1 MSYRSSAAARVAPA
15 ELKRTWWNCRV
26 VEDDYDGDYEVRE
39 RCPEERAIL
48 VASLT
53 ENGLHA
59 PTLDFDFPVEARTLE
74 FGHTRLVMEAGPVRE
89 RPWRKLLGLMAGL
102 GLLKRGFEHD
112 HGRHGDPSSPD
123 ALAFDLSVPATV
135 LPSSTHGHSHVYLG
149 AEMPWSDYLKLC
161 KALAKVGL
169 LEKGYV
175 RAAKRRK
182 MTMLFKPG
190 LTKAQLAADGRMP
203 GALVT
208 RKRGESSWLDG
219 Y

>member
-1 MSYRSSAAARVAPA
+1 MSYRSSAAARAAPA
-15 ELKRTWWNCRV
+15 ELKRTWWTCRV

-39 RCPEERAIL
+39 RCPEEQAIL

-59 PTLDFDFPVEARTLE
+59 PALDFDFPVEARPLE
-74 FGHTRLVMEAGPVRE
+74 FGHTRLVMRTGPVRP
-89 RPWRKLLGLMAGL
+89 RPWRKLLGLMTEL
-102 GLLKRGFEHD
+102 GLLKRGFEAD

-135 LPSSTHGHSHVYLG
+135 LPSSTPGHSHVYLE
-149 AEMPWSDYLKLC
+149 AEMPWGDYLRLC
-161 KALAKVGL
+161 KAMAKVGL

-175 RAAKRRK
+175 RAAKRRR

-190 LTKAQLAADGRMP
+190 LTKARLVADGRMP
-203 GALVT
+203 DTLVA
-208 RKRGESSWLDG
+208 RKRGDGWLDG